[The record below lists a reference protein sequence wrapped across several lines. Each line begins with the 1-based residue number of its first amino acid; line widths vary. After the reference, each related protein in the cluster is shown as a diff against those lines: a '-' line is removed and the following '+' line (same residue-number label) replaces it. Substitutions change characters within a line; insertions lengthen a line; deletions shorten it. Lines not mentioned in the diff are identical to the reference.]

1 MLEDNLSNDC
11 VQNCDQNCDSIK
23 LSPIKNTLIDSRE
36 CNKPQRKVIY
46 LNTSR
51 FNV

>member
-1 MLEDNLSNDC
+1 MLEENLC

-36 CNKPQRKVIY
+36 CTKPQRKVNYFIF
-46 LNTSR
+46 SD
-51 FNV
+51 F